1 MHESVQ
7 LECPVEFIN
16 ITPMNPLI
24 SKCDIKVCYVSDKPN
39 RNKSVI
45 TKDVAREM
53 ANSLPGSPIVGYY
66 NEETE
71 DFEEHN
77 RSFEIVDGEFV
88 LKDTTRPYGFVDL
101 NAKCWFAKFLDDN
114 HDEREYLMTEG
125 YLWTGQY
132 PEAQRVIDKGNNQ
145 SMELDE
151 KTLKARWAENS
162 MEKSKFFIIN
172 EAVISKLCILG
183 EDYEPCFEGASVTA
197 PKIQF
202 SLDDSFKEQMLSMM
216 NELTK
221 YLNKEEQKVFTK
233 YSVTIGDALWTAL
246 YGYTESLENAHEIV
260 GVYEDAETKFAVLR
274 TDDKYLRLDFSLN
287 EDGSVGSFATEM
299 TELDSYVPDE
309 APQFSAEEVAEYAS
323 KKKEK
328 EKEEDKKEQEDKKEK
343 EEKTEDKE
351 DKSDKADSDKD
362 EDKDEEESDEDK
374 KKKKKKFSYDELDE
388 IPEYVEL
395 VNKYNALVAEKDT
408 LVAQNSELLEFR
420 NSVEKQN
427 KEKMIQSFYML
438 SDEDKHDVIENIDKY
453 SLDEIE
459 AKLSILCVRNKVN
472 FNLEE
477 EKDKGPTTYSFEDM
491 PDDAVPA
498 WVKSVRAT
506 AKSMN

>member
-7 LECPVEFIN
+7 LECPVEFIDVV
-16 ITPMNPLI
+16 PMNPLI
-24 SKCDIKVCYVSDKPN
+24 SKCNIKVCYVSDEPN
-39 RNKSVI
+39 RNRSVI

-53 ANSLPGSPIVGYY
+53 ANTLPGSPIVGFY
-66 NEETE
+66 NEETK

-77 RSFEIVDGEFV
+77 RSFEIVDGEFI

-101 NAKCWFAKFLDDN
+101 NAKCWFAKFLDDGEV
-114 HDEREYLMTEG
+114 EREYLMTEG
-125 YLWTGQY
+125 YIWTGQY
-132 PEAQRVIDKGNNQ
+132 PEAKRIIEKGNNQ

-151 KTLKARWAENS
+151 NTLKARWAENS
-162 MEKSKFFIIN
+162 IEKSKFFIIN

-202 SLDDSFKEQMLSMM
+202 SLDDGFKEQMLSMM

-221 YLNKEEQKVFTK
+221 YLSKEEQKVFIK
-233 YSVTIGDALWTAL
+233 YSVTIGDALWDAL
-246 YGYTESLENAHEIV
+246 YAYTENLGNAYEII
-260 GVYEDAETKFAVLR
+260 GVYEDGEAKFAVLR

-287 EDGSVGSFATEM
+287 EDGSVDNFNVDM

-309 APQFSAEEVAEYAS
+309 TPQFSAEEVAEYAS
-323 KKKEK
+323 KKKK
-328 EKEEDKKEQEDKKEK
+328 EEDEDKKEQEDKKEN
-343 EEKTEDKE
+343 EDKTEDKKE
-351 DKSDKADSDKD
+351 DKSDDSEEKD
-362 EDKDEEESDEDK
+362 NDESDEEEDKD
-374 KKKKKKFSYDELDE
+374 KKKKKKFSYDALEE

-395 VNKYNALVAEKDT
+395 MNKYSALVEEKET
-408 LVAQNSELLEFR
+408 LVAQNNELLAFR
-420 NSVEKQN
+420 SNVEKKD

-453 SLDEIE
+453 SIDEIE

-472 FNLEE
+472 FSLDDEQ
-477 EKDKGPTTYSFEDM
+477 KDKTPITYSFQDM
-491 PDDAVPA
+491 SDDAMPA

>member
-7 LECPVEFIN
+7 LECPVEFIDVV
-16 ITPMNPLI
+16 PMNPLI
-24 SKCDIKVCYVSDKPN
+24 SKCNIKVCYVSDEPN
-39 RNKSVI
+39 RNRSVI

-53 ANSLPGSPIVGYY
+53 ANTLPGSPIVGFY
-66 NEETE
+66 NEETK

-77 RSFEIVDGEFV
+77 RSFEIVDGEFI

-101 NAKCWFAKFLDDN
+101 NAKCWFAKFLDDGEV
-114 HDEREYLMTEG
+114 EREYLMTEG
-125 YLWTGQY
+125 YIWTGQY
-132 PEAQRVIDKGNNQ
+132 PEAKRIIEKGNNQ

-151 KTLKARWAENS
+151 NTLKARWAENS
-162 MEKSKFFIIN
+162 IEKSKFFIIN

-202 SLDDSFKEQMLSMM
+202 SLDDGFKEQMLSMM

-221 YLNKEEQKVFTK
+221 YLSKEEQKVFIK
-233 YSVTIGDALWTAL
+233 YSVTIGDALWDAL
-246 YGYTESLENAHEIV
+246 YAYTENLGNAYEII
-260 GVYEDAETKFAVLR
+260 GVYEDGEAKFAVLR

-287 EDGSVGSFATEM
+287 EDGSVDNFNVDM

-309 APQFSAEEVAEYAS
+309 TPQFSAEEVAEYAS
-323 KKKEK
+323 KKKK
-328 EKEEDKKEQEDKKEK
+328 EEDEDKKEQEDKKEN
-343 EEKTEDKE
+343 EDKTEDKKE
-351 DKSDKADSDKD
+351 DKSDDSEEKDNDEPDED
-362 EDKDEEESDEDK
+362 EDKD
-374 KKKKKKFSYDELDE
+374 KKKKKKFSYDALEE

-395 VNKYNALVAEKDT
+395 MNKYSALVEEKET
-408 LVAQNSELLEFR
+408 LVAQNNELLAFR
-420 NSVEKQN
+420 SNVEKKD

-453 SLDEIE
+453 SIDEIE

-472 FNLEE
+472 FSLDDEQ
-477 EKDKGPTTYSFEDM
+477 KDKTPITYSFQDM
-491 PDDAVPA
+491 SDDAMPA

>member
-1 MHESVQ
+1 MHESVRI
-7 LECPVEFIN
+7 ECPVEFIN

-24 SKCDIKVCYVSDKPN
+24 SKCEIKVCYVDDKPN
-39 RNKSVI
+39 RNKSII
-45 TKDVAREM
+45 TKEVAREM
-53 ANSLPGSPIVGYY
+53 ANTLPGSPIVGYY

-77 RSFEIVDGEFV
+77 RSFEVVDGKFV

-101 NAKCWFAKFLDDN
+101 NAKCWFAKFLDDGEV
-114 HDEREYLMTEG
+114 EREYLMTEG

-132 PEAQRVIDKGNNQ
+132 PEAQRAIDKGNNQ

-151 KTLKARWAENS
+151 KTLKATWAENS

-183 EDYEPCFEGASVTA
+183 EDYEPCFEGAAVTA

-216 NELTK
+216 SELTK
-221 YLNKEEQKVFTK
+221 ILNKEEQQVFAK

-246 YGYTESLENAHEIV
+246 YSYTENLETAHDIV
-260 GVYEDAETKFAVLR
+260 GVYEDGEQKFAVLR
-274 TDDKYLRLDFSLN
+274 AEDKYLRLDFSLN
-287 EDGSVGSFATEM
+287 EDETVNFAEVM
-299 TELDSYVPDE
+299 TELDSFVDE
-309 APQFSAEEVAEYAS
+309 TPQFSTEEVAEYAS
-323 KKKEK
+323 KKKKDE
-328 EKEEDKKEQEDKKEK
+328 EEEDKKEQEDKKEK
-343 EEKTEDKE
+343 E
-351 DKSDKADSDKD
+351 DKSEDEESDDKD
-362 EDKDEEESDEDK
+362 DEEEDEDK
-374 KKKKKKFSYDELDE
+374 KKKKKYSYDSLEE

-395 VNKYNALVAEKDT
+395 MNKFSALTQENETLASQNA
-408 LVAQNSELLEFR
+408 ELLNFR
-420 NSVEKQN
+420 NSVQKQE

-453 SLDEIE
+453 SIDEIE
-459 AKLSILCVRNKVN
+459 AKLSVLCVRNKVN
-472 FNLEE
+472 FNLDED
-477 EKDKGPTTYSFEDM
+477 EKDKAPLTYSFEDM
-491 PDDAVPA
+491 SDDVVPA

>member
-24 SKCDIKVCYVSDKPN
+24 SKCEIKVCYVSDKPN

-114 HDEREYLMTEG
+114 KDEREYLMTEG

-132 PEAQRVIDKGNNQ
+132 PEAQRAIDRGNNQ

-151 KTLKARWAENS
+151 KTLKAHWAENS
-162 MEKSKFFIIN
+162 MEKTKFFIIN

-202 SLDDSFKEQMLSMM
+202 SLDDGFKEQMLSMM

-233 YSVTIGDALWTAL
+233 YSVTIGDTLWTAL
-246 YGYTESLENAHEIV
+246 YAYTKNLENVHEIV
-260 GVYEDAETKFAVLR
+260 GVYEDGEAKFAVLR

-287 EDGSVGSFATEM
+287 EDGSVDNFNADM

-309 APQFSAEEVAEYAS
+309 TPQFSAEEVAEYVS
-323 KKKEK
+323 KKKK
-328 EKEEDKKEQEDKKEK
+328 EEDEDKKEQEDKKEN
-343 EEKTEDKE
+343 EDKTEDKKE
-351 DKSDKADSDKD
+351 DKSDDSEEKD
-362 EDKDEEESDEDK
+362 NDESDEEEDKD
-374 KKKKKKFSYDELDE
+374 KKKKKKFSYDALEE

-395 VNKYNALVAEKDT
+395 MNKYSALVEEKET
-408 LVAQNSELLEFR
+408 LVAQNNELLAFR
-420 NSVEKQN
+420 SNVEKKD

-453 SLDEIE
+453 SIDEIE

-472 FNLEE
+472 FSLEE
-477 EKDKGPTTYSFEDM
+477 EEKGLTTYSFDDM
-491 PDDAVPA
+491 SDDAIPA